1 MDLQTLRK
9 LALTLGLALAGTA
22 ALAQSNPGNS
32 ALNPYQGSVQA
43 VALTSQPRRL
53 SLDEALRLGM
63 ANNLA
68 LTLAR
73 QQQKTAAAEKL
84 QLVNVLLPNMSIH
97 GETGVHQYN
106 LEAMGFHPASIGI
119 FSSLLPPGVSPS
131 QMHLITKVDTTIGQ
145 VNFSQAL
152 FNWSGY
158 DIWRAAQHATKAAFY
173 NKQASAG
180 LVVLNVGISYLAAVA
195 ARSQV
200 NYAKALLRTDKTLL
214 EQAHQEHLAGV
225 VANLDELRA
234 RVQYQAQQQAVI
246 SAEDAFTK
254 DKIALKR
261 QIGLAPGQPI
271 VLTDSAPY
279 AQLHSMPIGQALT
292 EAYAN
297 RQVLRMLRQELHV
310 AEDEKSATR
319 HERFPTLTFHGN
331 YGITGVSGG
340 VYHGTFIAMGTLSVP
355 IFNEGKIRG
364 DQDVAL
370 AQLSE
375 IRARIRSVTVQID
388 QQVRDSLLDLQTAE
402 QTVSVAKSN
411 VALAQTALDQ
421 TQQRFNAGVSGNLP
435 VAEAQSTLA
444 AAQTQYVNSVFQL
457 NRARLELARNIGLI
471 DQQFGNFETAPK
483 SSGLGS

>member
-1 MDLQTLRK
+1 
-9 LALTLGLALAGTA
+9 
-22 ALAQSNPGNS
+22 
-32 ALNPYQGSVQA
+32 
-43 VALTSQPRRL
+43 
-53 SLDEALRLGM
+53 
-63 ANNLA
+63 
-68 LTLAR
+68 
-73 QQQKTAAAEKL
+73 
-84 QLVNVLLPNMSIH
+84 
-97 GETGVHQYN
+97 
-106 LEAMGFHPASIGI
+106 
-119 FSSLLPPGVSPS
+119 
-131 QMHLITKVDTTIGQ
+131 
-145 VNFSQAL
+145 
-152 FNWSGY
+152 
-158 DIWRAAQHATKAAFY
+158 
-173 NKQASAG
+173 
-180 LVVLNVGISYLAAVA
+180 
-195 ARSQV
+195 
-200 NYAKALLRTDKTLL
+200 
-214 EQAHQEHLAGV
+214 
-225 VANLDELRA
+225 
-234 RVQYQAQQQAVI
+234 
-246 SAEDAFTK
+246 
-254 DKIALKR
+254 
-261 QIGLAPGQPI
+261 
-271 VLTDSAPY
+271 
-279 AQLHSMPIGQALT
+279 MPIGQALT